1 MITHPTAAELTE
13 ALAAIEAGPEATLAG
28 DARAAFIARV
38 ADNARATLQR
48 EAASG
53 PGAEAAA
60 AERLRALL
68 VLDGDFE
75 ALNAELC
82 ARLAD
87 GRLAPLDPA
96 VLAHLRAS
104 VVDQVAIDQPG
115 YSGLAALEA
124 QAMRAPS

>member
-1 MITHPTAAELTE
+1 MITHPAAAELRE
-13 ALAAIEAGPEATLAG
+13 ALAAVEIGPPG

-38 ADNARATLQR
+38 ADNARATLER
-48 EAASG
+48 EAALG
-53 PGAEAAA
+53 PAAEAAA
-60 AERLRALL
+60 VERLRALL
-68 VLDGDFE
+68 GVDGGFE

-96 VLAHLRAS
+96 LLAHLKAS
-104 VVDQVAIDQPG
+104 VADRIAIDQPG

-124 QAMRAPS
+124 QSESPPSSH